1 MAACEAAHEL
11 ASDFAAVIAEIRR
24 ITVELQTAARSVG
37 AGVIWRPDGLV
48 VTSAHVVA
56 RRGWIPDVHV
66 VLADGRIPAELIAWD
81 RRLDL
86 ALLRIKTRGLVAAK
100 VGDAEHLRPGQ
111 LLLAVGHPL
120 GVAGAAVTGVVHAAP
135 YPASGGAVT
144 PGRPASEKA
153 AAGWIQAD
161 LRLAPGNSGG
171 PLADA
176 CGRVIGINSMT
187 AGGLALA
194 VPSNVV
200 EDFVRRSAPS

>member
-1 MAACEAAHEL
+1 MAACGAAHEL
-11 ASDFAAVIAEIRR
+11 ASDFAAVLAEIRR

-56 RRGWIPDVHV
+56 RRGRIPDVHV
-66 VLADGRIPAELIAWD
+66 VLADGRVPAELIAWD

-86 ALLRIKTRGLVAAK
+86 ALLRIGTPGLVAAT

-120 GVAGAAVTGVVHAAP
+120 GVAGAVVMGVLHAGP
-135 YPASGGAVT
+135 YPARGGAVT
-144 PGRPASEKA
+144 PGPASDKA

-176 CGRVIGINSMT
+176 CGRVIGINAMI